1 MKIYPEKK
9 RTPTWLLI
17 LVIIIVGGFLSF
29 WLTWL
34 MMPARKVIYERVVV
48 DTVYVQSSEW
58 AKLLDAIVEVESEGN
73 PDAFNERTNA
83 AGILQITPIY
93 VAEVNRLLGEE
104 RYTLEDRYDIQ
115 KSVEMYCVYQAH
127 KNPQKDIE
135 RAIWLHNPT
144 ASVNYKNK
152 ILRQL

>member
-1 MKIYPEKK
+1 MTNLGMGLLMALMVAMACAVTRMCTPEK
-9 RTPTWLLI
+9 I
-17 LVIIIVGGFLSF
+17 LVV
-29 WLTWL
+29 
-34 MMPARKVIYERVVV
+34 EQV
-48 DTVYVQSSEW
+48 DTVYVGTTSEW
-58 AKLLDAIVEVESEGN
+58 AMLLDAIVEVESEGN
-73 PDAFNERTNA
+73 PGAFNERTNA

-93 VAEVNRLLGEE
+93 VAEVNRLLGED
-104 RYTLEDRYDIQ
+104 RYTLDDRYDVQ
-115 KSVEMYCVYQAH
+115 KSVEMYCVYQYH

>member
-1 MKIYPEKK
+1 MRKKEIYHHLKILG
-9 RTPTWLLI
+9 TSL
-17 LVIIIVGGFLSF
+17 
-29 WLTWL
+29 L
-34 MMPARKVIYERVVV
+34 MMVVTIVACDEVQRCTPQRRVRYIRIV

-58 AKLLDAIVEVESEGN
+58 ARLLDAIVETESEGN
-73 PDAFNERTNA
+73 PGAFNESTNA

-104 RYTLEDRYDIQ
+104 RYTLDDRYDIQ
-115 KSVEMYCVYQAH
+115 KSVEMYCVYQYH